1 MPSSELKEIKKQLID
16 LYLCVKVRKS
26 EEIEKL
32 TSENIDSERQDLKNL
47 PLTDIINYIQNSI
60 DVLVELRANE
70 KYEQKM
76 EILES
81 KDKYI
86 NYEDPKDAN
95 GLKLY
100 EGMLIKIEGDL
111 RNHIRV
117 IKIIYIILILYLKL
131 FIYSTN
137 KN

>member
-1 MPSSELKEIKKQLID
+1 MSRSELNEIKNQLID

-32 TSENIDSERQDLKNL
+32 TSENVNSERKNLKNL

-60 DVLVELRANE
+60 DVLVDLRANE
-70 KYEQKM
+70 KYEKKI
-76 EILES
+76 ENDES
-81 KDKYI
+81 KDKYV
-86 NYEDPKDAN
+86 NYEDPTDAN

-100 EGMLIKIEGDL
+100 EGMLIKVEGDL

-117 IKIIYIILILYLKL
+117 ILNIYNFFII
-131 FIYSTN
+131 SMN

>member
-1 MPSSELKEIKKQLID
+1 MSQSELKEIKKQLID
-16 LYLCVKVRKS
+16 LYLCVKVRKN
-26 EEIEKL
+26 EDIEKL
-32 TSENIDSERQDLKNL
+32 TSDNVDSERENLKNL
-47 PLTDIINYIQNSI
+47 TLTDIINYIQNSI
-60 DVLVELRANE
+60 DCLVDLRANE
-70 KYEQKM
+70 KYQEKI
-76 EILES
+76 ESDES

-100 EGMLIKIEGDL
+100 EGMLIKVEGDL

-117 IKIIYIILILYLKL
+117 TLIFIINLYFK
-131 FIYSTN
+131 FSTS

>member
-1 MPSSELKEIKKQLID
+1 MSRSELNEIKNQLID

-32 TSENIDSERQDLKNL
+32 TSENVNSERKNLKNL

-60 DVLVELRANE
+60 DVLVDLRANE
-70 KYEQKM
+70 KYEKKI
-76 EILES
+76 ESDES
-81 KDKYI
+81 KDKYV
-86 NYEDPKDAN
+86 NYEDPTDAN

-100 EGMLIKIEGDL
+100 EGMLIKVEGDL

-117 IKIIYIILILYLKL
+117 ILNINNFFII
-131 FIYSTN
+131 SMN

>member
-1 MPSSELKEIKKQLID
+1 MSQSEIKEIKKQLID
-16 LYLCVKVRKS
+16 LYLCVKVRKN
-26 EEIEKL
+26 EDIEKL
-32 TSENIDSERQDLKNL
+32 TSDSVDSERENLKNL
-47 PLTDIINYIQNSI
+47 SLTDIINYIQNSI
-60 DVLVELRANE
+60 DCLVDLRANE
-70 KYEQKM
+70 KYQEKI
-76 EILES
+76 ERDES

-100 EGMLIKIEGDL
+100 EGMLIKVEGDL

-117 IKIIYIILILYLKL
+117 TLIFIINLYFK
-131 FIYSTN
+131 FSTS

>member
-100 EGMLIKIEGDL
+100 ECMLIKIEGDL

-117 IKIIYIILILYLKL
+117 IKL
-131 FIYSTN
+131 
-137 KN
+137 

>member
-1 MPSSELKEIKKQLID
+1 MSSSELKEIKKQLID

-32 TSENIDSERQDLKNL
+32 TSENVDSERENLKNL
-47 PLTDIINYIQNSI
+47 SLIDIMNYIQNSI
-60 DVLVELRANE
+60 DVLVDLKANE
-70 KYEQKM
+70 KYEQKL
-76 EILES
+76 EADES

-100 EGMLIKIEGDL
+100 EGMLIKVEGDL

-117 IKIIYIILILYLKL
+117 IKL
-131 FIYSTN
+131 F
-137 KN
+137 